1 LPDSEQAEV
10 STGQLDPY
18 GGSGTPVPNPNQP
31 VYDSDYTMVGATFDR
46 DEIPGSAPT
55 IPNMNAVDANA
66 TVRTPVVQEPV
77 DSFISR
83 PYDDR
88 ADIAPEYD
96 TYDESPTY
104 KELEAERQA
113 GIFRAIAIVVGLVV
127 VCGLISLIAAGGFVL
142 WQYNNIVT
150 PYIASIDN
158 LVAYEP
164 EFFTARIMDA
174 NGELIAELNSGEGGA
189 RDAVPL
195 TEISPFL
202 IHAVISTENQ
212 SFYQDPGFDIP
223 RLVTAFLDNL
233 AADEIVSGASTIT
246 QQVARNLVLQES
258 DTTADR
264 KLREILVAMEIS
276 RRYDKNFIL
285 ELYLNEIFFGNQSYG
300 VEAASQF
307 YFDKP
312 ASEVNMAEAAL
323 LAGLISAPSAND
335 PVINL
340 EQAKRATR
348 NSIRSGSVQATS
360 SVSSPTRPPSMSMA
374 TSKFWSVPTTMAAMA
389 ACWRCSLPA

>member
-1 LPDSEQAEV
+1 VPGSGIEQQQPSGPPLNPADVELAKRFRETQQAVMSLRRQFDQGVISYEQLQQRVSNYAILDNDQVWWQYGADNRQWYRYDNATQQWVADKPPVPLNLGAPPTETGQLDPDEVLAGSLPYLPDSEQAEV

-127 VCGLISLIAAGGFVL
+127 
-142 WQYNNIVT
+142 
-150 PYIASIDN
+150 
-158 LVAYEP
+158 
-164 EFFTARIMDA
+164 
-174 NGELIAELNSGEGGA
+174 
-189 RDAVPL
+189 AVQQHR
-195 TEISPFL
+195 
-202 IHAVISTENQ
+202 HALHCV
-212 SFYQDPGFDIP
+212 D
-223 RLVTAFLDNL
+223 
-233 AADEIVSGASTIT
+233 
-246 QQVARNLVLQES
+246 
-258 DTTADR
+258 
-264 KLREILVAMEIS
+264 
-276 RRYDKNFIL
+276 
-285 ELYLNEIFFGNQSYG
+285 
-300 VEAASQF
+300 
-307 YFDKP
+307 
-312 ASEVNMAEAAL
+312 
-323 LAGLISAPSAND
+323 
-335 PVINL
+335 
-340 EQAKRATR
+340 
-348 NSIRSGSVQATS
+348 
-360 SVSSPTRPPSMSMA
+360 
-374 TSKFWSVPTTMAAMA
+374 
-389 ACWRCSLPA
+389 